1 MRPDHAAPEAFHKLL
16 RGDSTP
22 EEARQ
27 IVSHLLA
34 GCGRCLKRSA
44 TAQAA
49 DGDPT
54 IWEYDDLFDRVE
66 QWLGLELAREP
77 ASLPRTTAFAAHS

>member
-1 MRPDHAAPEAFHKLL
+1 MRTDHANPEAFHKLL

-44 TAQAA
+44 AAQTADEEAS
-49 DGDPT
+49 
-54 IWEYDDLFDRVE
+54 WSYDELFDRVE
-66 QWLGLELAREP
+66 RWLGVELARDPE
-77 ASLPRTTAFAAHS
+77 SLPPPLAVAAHS